1 MNGRHDRRR
10 SILGAVALALGAA
23 LAGMPVD
30 GVLAQPGPAQPRQGP
45 SPLPP
50 APPERIEPEPR
61 QRSGPGRPDGVTDGA
76 PARGGVMRPPPG
88 VDPGMQAPVPV
99 PNPGTTRVI
108 PPPGAPGGDPRVLP
122 R

>member
-1 MNGRHDRRR
+1 M
-10 SILGAVALALGAA
+10 LGAAALALGAA
-23 LAGMPVD
+23 LASMPVS
-30 GVLAQPGPAQPRQGP
+30 GGLAQPGPAQPRQGP

-61 QRSGPGRPDGVTDGA
+61 QQRGGPGVPSGMTDGA
-76 PARGGVMRPPPG
+76 PARGGVVVPPLG

-99 PNPGTTRVI
+99 PDPGTTRVI
-108 PPPGAPGGDPRVLP
+108 PPPGTPGGDPRVQP